1 MAGVPSNIQVVS
13 SASESEYESV
23 DFNAC
28 HKSNS
33 ASLLDLVD
41 SELARRFSAAAA
53 DSENPYET
61 LNNKPASR
69 KTSES
74 LSRKS
79 SESLSRKSSESLN
92 NKPAILDDCSLI
104 KKPVD
109 TNANEDFLNGE
120 RYSNGLSQKSIDTE
134 QNEINKLR
142 SASLDG
148 VYDTIR
154 VENSHPNGHDD
165 HERDSHSEDESSHI
179 YENVTFSDRPEDE
192 QTESLG
198 EPVVEPIVE
207 PIAEPVLEPVVE
219 PVPQFPGLPSTV
231 SELTFETWTTVDDC
245 AKEAEAAE
253 ADEADEGVGDVIDDA
268 IDDVIDAPVSDA
280 DTAPEADSEFA
291 GTDVTDRT
299 SVLHDDVFVDDS
311 ASQTT
316 NENDVEQ
323 TEETSETM
331 SEKKG
336 KKKKNSLTESTCTT
350 KTKKTKKT
358 KKSEEK
364 ENISVKQAYCSEANK
379 SSTIKHE
386 EPVPPSIPI
395 KELRRSFGDLRKAFD
410 VKETNNN
417 THNFNDNSSSSIKMR
432 ARSLGDLRR
441 IVDSNKRPTI
451 HTGISVKE
459 LVATYWSSVNS
470 SESKPVEIK
479 KPSKL
484 SPYKSSNRFICEI
497 YLPRSNTV
505 SPNISP
511 QTSVIPKHSLT
522 SAKSSFSKFDQLT
535 KKTVLHVRSSDA
547 AEAQNL
553 VQARQNGEDS
563 SKECKQCGKA
573 VFVMEQ
579 IKAEGHVWHKN
590 CFRCKTCNKQL
601 TVDTYSSHEGE
612 LFCKPHFR
620 ELFKPKAVVDD
631 EEPVRRRK
639 PELIIRE
646 NQPIELPP
654 DVVRASDKPDLGLEE
669 LSSLDVKSRFQ
680 VFEKSTS
687 ESNDIEKSPST
698 ISVKRSPSI
707 LSKLAKFQAKGMD
720 VGVPDESLNGV
731 HYDESESSSDE
742 NDDESGTVRSSVTSE
757 RPMKFSAMG
766 DVKKTWED
774 AGRAQLMEERREER
788 KQERSHL
795 RSHLLMGKQGKMKE
809 LYEQAVAESEQN
821 AKTGRRDSDLEI
833 LKSEKARAMRER
845 FERGEVNHDDE
856 EGEED
861 DDSKA
866 KLKEDDLSVFEA
878 GICKKSRSL
887 FLEMDANVAKTQS
900 SQPLSPISP
909 IHQESKKVV
918 KPMNVNRQVSDD
930 IVKSSDKVEDV
941 VVETSDISSKF
952 KFFETYKA
960 PEVKRRTFRITPPRE
975 NGPKSESPDR
985 EIVRDPNVVRADDPV
1000 SNEADNALM
1009 KSQTTSKM
1017 LSIFRQMEEAKDTVP
1032 DGPKPLK
1039 RFTPPPDYKEKDSES
1054 EEEESEEEE
1063 EEEESEEELVN
1074 GNIIRA
1080 SDQIEDEFLQQS
1092 RKAAVRARALKEKF
1106 EHWEPEKQS
1115 VNNAINL
1122 LDSDQASIEP
1132 TKNLRARFESM
1143 KAEQPSEKPR
1153 PRVNRFIPEAPPTL
1167 CNLCEKKVYQLEKI
1181 ETDGKIFHK
1190 YCFRCTQCHCVLRIE
1205 SYTFNNGYL
1214 YCLPHFKQL
1223 FISKGNYDEGFGA
1236 DPLQKK
1242 WAHNHNLSNNNS
1254 PPIPVVNGSH

>member
-1 MAGVPSNIQVVS
+1 
-13 SASESEYESV
+13 
-23 DFNAC
+23 
-28 HKSNS
+28 
-33 ASLLDLVD
+33 
-41 SELARRFSAAAA
+41 
-53 DSENPYET
+53 
-61 LNNKPASR
+61 
-69 KTSES
+69 
-74 LSRKS
+74 
-79 SESLSRKSSESLN
+79 
-92 NKPAILDDCSLI
+92 
-104 KKPVD
+104 
-109 TNANEDFLNGE
+109 
-120 RYSNGLSQKSIDTE
+120 
-134 QNEINKLR
+134 
-142 SASLDG
+142 
-148 VYDTIR
+148 
-154 VENSHPNGHDD
+154 
-165 HERDSHSEDESSHI
+165 
-179 YENVTFSDRPEDE
+179 
-192 QTESLG
+192 
-198 EPVVEPIVE
+198 
-207 PIAEPVLEPVVE
+207 
-219 PVPQFPGLPSTV
+219 
-231 SELTFETWTTVDDC
+231 
-245 AKEAEAAE
+245 
-253 ADEADEGVGDVIDDA
+253 
-268 IDDVIDAPVSDA
+268 
-280 DTAPEADSEFA
+280 
-291 GTDVTDRT
+291 
-299 SVLHDDVFVDDS
+299 
-311 ASQTT
+311 
-316 NENDVEQ
+316 
-323 TEETSETM
+323 M

-364 ENISVKQAYCSEANK
+364 ENISVMTNG
-379 SSTIKHE
+379 H
-386 EPVPPSIPI
+386 
-395 KELRRSFGDLRKAFD
+395 GFD
-410 VKETNNN
+410 ENEY
-417 THNFNDNSSSSIKMR
+417 FNR
-432 ARSLGDLRR
+432 
-441 IVDSNKRPTI
+441 
-451 HTGISVKE
+451 
-459 LVATYWSSVNS
+459 VNS
-470 SESKPVEIK
+470 SNSIPSSVPVDDD
-479 KPSKL
+479 L
-484 SPYKSSNRFICEI
+484 ANICVRN
-497 YLPRSNTV
+497 L
-505 SPNISP
+505 
-511 QTSVIPKHSLT
+511 
-522 SAKSSFSKFDQLT
+522 KSSFSKFDQLT

-766 DVKKTWED
+766 DMKKTWED

-1143 KAEQPSEKPR
+1143 KAEQPTEKPR

>member
-1 MAGVPSNIQVVS
+1 
-13 SASESEYESV
+13 
-23 DFNAC
+23 
-28 HKSNS
+28 
-33 ASLLDLVD
+33 
-41 SELARRFSAAAA
+41 
-53 DSENPYET
+53 
-61 LNNKPASR
+61 
-69 KTSES
+69 
-74 LSRKS
+74 
-79 SESLSRKSSESLN
+79 
-92 NKPAILDDCSLI
+92 
-104 KKPVD
+104 
-109 TNANEDFLNGE
+109 
-120 RYSNGLSQKSIDTE
+120 
-134 QNEINKLR
+134 
-142 SASLDG
+142 
-148 VYDTIR
+148 
-154 VENSHPNGHDD
+154 
-165 HERDSHSEDESSHI
+165 
-179 YENVTFSDRPEDE
+179 
-192 QTESLG
+192 
-198 EPVVEPIVE
+198 
-207 PIAEPVLEPVVE
+207 
-219 PVPQFPGLPSTV
+219 
-231 SELTFETWTTVDDC
+231 
-245 AKEAEAAE
+245 
-253 ADEADEGVGDVIDDA
+253 
-268 IDDVIDAPVSDA
+268 
-280 DTAPEADSEFA
+280 
-291 GTDVTDRT
+291 
-299 SVLHDDVFVDDS
+299 
-311 ASQTT
+311 
-316 NENDVEQ
+316 
-323 TEETSETM
+323 M

-364 ENISVKQAYCSEANK
+364 ENISVMTNG
-379 SSTIKHE
+379 H
-386 EPVPPSIPI
+386 
-395 KELRRSFGDLRKAFD
+395 GFD
-410 VKETNNN
+410 ENEY
-417 THNFNDNSSSSIKMR
+417 FNR
-432 ARSLGDLRR
+432 
-441 IVDSNKRPTI
+441 
-451 HTGISVKE
+451 
-459 LVATYWSSVNS
+459 VNS
-470 SESKPVEIK
+470 SNSIPSSVPVDDD
-479 KPSKL
+479 L
-484 SPYKSSNRFICEI
+484 ANICVRN
-497 YLPRSNTV
+497 L
-505 SPNISP
+505 
-511 QTSVIPKHSLT
+511 
-522 SAKSSFSKFDQLT
+522 KSSFSKFDQLT

-631 EEPVRRRK
+631 EEP
-639 PELIIRE
+639 
-646 NQPIELPP
+646 
-654 DVVRASDKPDLGLEE
+654 ASDKPDLGLEE

-766 DVKKTWED
+766 DMKKTWED

-918 KPMNVNRQVSDD
+918 KP
-930 IVKSSDKVEDV
+930 
-941 VVETSDISSKF
+941 
-952 KFFETYKA
+952 
-960 PEVKRRTFRITPPRE
+960 
-975 NGPKSESPDR
+975 SESPDR

-1143 KAEQPSEKPR
+1143 KAEQPTEKPR
-1153 PRVNRFIPEAPPTL
+1153 PRVNRFI
-1167 CNLCEKKVYQLEKI
+1167 V
-1181 ETDGKIFHK
+1181 
-1190 YCFRCTQCHCVLRIE
+1190 
-1205 SYTFNNGYL
+1205 
-1214 YCLPHFKQL
+1214 
-1223 FISKGNYDEGFGA
+1223 
-1236 DPLQKK
+1236 
-1242 WAHNHNLSNNNS
+1242 
-1254 PPIPVVNGSH
+1254 

>member
-364 ENISVKQAYCSEANK
+364 ENISVMTNGHGFDENEYFNRVNSSNSIPSSVPVDDDLANICVRNLKQAYCSEANK

-395 KELRRSFGDLRKAFD
+395 KEL
-410 VKETNNN
+410 
-417 THNFNDNSSSSIKMR
+417 
-432 ARSLGDLRR
+432 
-441 IVDSNKRPTI
+441 
-451 HTGISVKE
+451 
-459 LVATYWSSVNS
+459 
-470 SESKPVEIK
+470 
-479 KPSKL
+479 
-484 SPYKSSNRFICEI
+484 
-497 YLPRSNTV
+497 
-505 SPNISP
+505 
-511 QTSVIPKHSLT
+511 
-522 SAKSSFSKFDQLT
+522 KSSFSKFDQLT

>member
-364 ENISVKQAYCSEANK
+364 ENISV
-379 SSTIKHE
+379 
-386 EPVPPSIPI
+386 
-395 KELRRSFGDLRKAFD
+395 
-410 VKETNNN
+410 
-417 THNFNDNSSSSIKMR
+417 
-432 ARSLGDLRR
+432 
-441 IVDSNKRPTI
+441 
-451 HTGISVKE
+451 
-459 LVATYWSSVNS
+459 
-470 SESKPVEIK
+470 
-479 KPSKL
+479 
-484 SPYKSSNRFICEI
+484 
-497 YLPRSNTV
+497 
-505 SPNISP
+505 
-511 QTSVIPKHSLT
+511 
-522 SAKSSFSKFDQLT
+522 KSSFSKFDQLT

>member
-364 ENISVKQAYCSEANK
+364 ENISVMTNGHGFDENEYFNRVNSSNSIPSSVPVDDDLANICVRNLKQAYCSEANK

-417 THNFNDNSSSSIKMR
+417 THNFNDNSSSSIKM
-432 ARSLGDLRR
+432 
-441 IVDSNKRPTI
+441 
-451 HTGISVKE
+451 
-459 LVATYWSSVNS
+459 
-470 SESKPVEIK
+470 
-479 KPSKL
+479 
-484 SPYKSSNRFICEI
+484 
-497 YLPRSNTV
+497 
-505 SPNISP
+505 
-511 QTSVIPKHSLT
+511 
-522 SAKSSFSKFDQLT
+522 KSSFSKFDQLT